1 MRGRVTDVLGGTI
14 QRAALNDSP
23 SNRYVTQDNML
34 GFVDVAIG
42 SNYKAYL
49 PQVRN
54 VPVLVMPQNTGY
66 TFTDIVGQ
74 DEQVFGNGGLANI
87 PAAGIWRKIVGRND
101 NG

>member
-14 QRAALNDSP
+14 QRAALDDSP
-23 SNRYVTQDNML
+23 ANRYVTQDNML
-34 GFVDVAIG
+34 GFVDVQIG

-54 VPVLVMPQNTGY
+54 IPVLVMPQNTGF
-66 TFTDIVGQ
+66 TFTNIKNQ
-74 DEQVFGNGGLANI
+74 EEQVFGNGGLAVI
-87 PAAGIWRKIVGRND
+87 PEAGIWRKIIGRND